1 MCFLL
6 SHFLT
11 EFPQDQC
18 TEEQYSFHMDLT
30 AGVLTAEPVLSSA
43 TEVLLQQKTSVTEW
57 REGNL
62 LVGNYSWKQWSQ
74 ASHRKKQN
82 PLKIYESVKASYITN
97 HNKKRVFF

>member
-43 TEVLLQQKTSVTEW
+43 TEVLLQQKNFSYRVK
-57 REGNL
+57 RGKPF
-62 LVGNYSWKQWSQ
+62 SW
-74 ASHRKKQN
+74 
-82 PLKIYESVKASYITN
+82 
-97 HNKKRVFF
+97 